1 MHFVNV
7 TDGTAVENLSAHPTR
22 KIIVRIQY
30 GALLKSKW
38 RIRNIKDMPTKW
50 ILSLSRAMQE
60 ASCHWDLSRR
70 SLWNW
75 QMLEKTSRIFED
87 IINTVNVVRKF
98 RRNYKW
104 RRKNYWKRD
113 GRRKTRNLKWL
124 DKVCRIFLLCYILV
138 KQR

>member
-1 MHFVNV
+1 MWKVSSFSFRQIFNQSVYQLILNISHSFLIQFSSKGNPKLHFVNV
-7 TDGTAVENLSAHPTR
+7 TDGAAVENLSAHPTR

-38 RIRNIKDMPTKW
+38 RIRNIKDIPSKW

-87 IINTVNVVRKF
+87 I
-98 RRNYKW
+98 
-104 RRKNYWKRD
+104 
-113 GRRKTRNLKWL
+113 
-124 DKVCRIFLLCYILV
+124 
-138 KQR
+138 